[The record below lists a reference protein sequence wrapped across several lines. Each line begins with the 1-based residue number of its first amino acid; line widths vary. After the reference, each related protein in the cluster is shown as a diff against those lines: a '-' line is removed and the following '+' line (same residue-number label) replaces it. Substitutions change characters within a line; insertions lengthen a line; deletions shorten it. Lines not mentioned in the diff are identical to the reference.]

1 MIFICIKFSDRKGN
15 SLFAEVDD
23 QRQVMKH
30 LLASQ
35 KKSYLEMKKIF
46 NESKFE
52 IHRLKRENIAM
63 HTELQAC
70 STIFCS
76 ADKTYQSNVVSGYPW
91 KSLTKTFLSL
101 QISSTNASA
110 I

>member
-1 MIFICIKFSDRKGN
+1 MVLSKNRLQMRLMTIPFPERKGN

-76 ADKTYQSNVVSGYPW
+76 ADKTYQSNDTCV
-91 KSLTKTFLSL
+91 
-101 QISSTNASA
+101 IH
-110 I
+110 

>member
-1 MIFICIKFSDRKGN
+1 LFIVDRKGN

-35 KKSYLEMKKIF
+35 KKSYLDMKKIY

-63 HTELQAC
+63 HTQLQAC

-76 ADKTYQSNVVSGYPW
+76 ADKTYQSKY
-91 KSLTKTFLSL
+91 LFLL
-101 QISSTNASA
+101 LFNIYHIYNKK
-110 I
+110 

>member
-1 MIFICIKFSDRKGN
+1 MVTLYKMNSLNINLFKWIIDRKGN

-30 LLASQ
+30 LLANQ
-35 KKSYLEMKKIF
+35 KKSYLDMKKIF
-46 NESKFE
+46 NESKYE
-52 IHRLKRENIAM
+52 IRRLKKENSAM

-76 ADKTYQSNVVSGYPW
+76 ADKTYQSEHCLIV
-91 KSLTKTFLSL
+91 
-101 QISSTNASA
+101 
-110 I
+110 

>member
-1 MIFICIKFSDRKGN
+1 
-15 SLFAEVDD
+15 
-23 QRQVMKH
+23 MKH
-30 LLASQ
+30 LLAAQ
-35 KKSYLEMKKIF
+35 KKSYLDMKKIF

-76 ADKTYQSNVVSGYPW
+76 ADKTYQSEYWLGE
-91 KSLTKTFLSL
+91 LCCRTFLTYSDPFCR
-101 QISSTNASA
+101 
-110 I
+110 

>member
-76 ADKTYQSNVVSGYPW
+76 ADKTYQSNVSGYPW